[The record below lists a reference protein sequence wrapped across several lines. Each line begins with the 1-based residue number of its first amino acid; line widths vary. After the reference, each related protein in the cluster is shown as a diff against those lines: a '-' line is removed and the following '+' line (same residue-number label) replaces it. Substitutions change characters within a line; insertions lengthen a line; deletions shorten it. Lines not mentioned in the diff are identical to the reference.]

1 MHSVFDQNKIE
12 SRIRQMIGN
21 KILKMVGERER
32 AITSMIM
39 LIWDV
44 AKFSVENMNNTYPS

>member
-1 MHSVFDQNKIE
+1 
-12 SRIRQMIGN
+12 MIGN

-44 AKFSVENMNNTYPS
+44 TKFSVENMNNTYPS

>member
-44 AKFSVENMNNTYPS
+44 AKFWSKT